1 MRTAGR
7 LAAYALS
14 ELRAYRNSVM
24 NFSAAA
30 ATGNRCETDSL
41 SVTIYRFVS
50 ELKQARR
57 YFVSGIVQGV
67 GFRYFTQ
74 HEAGRLH
81 VTGYARNLP
90 DGRVEVYAIGTEEQ
104 LANLRIALER
114 GPWGARVSE
123 VGEEGASVDSQ
134 YTTGFV
140 ITY

>member
-1 MRTAGR
+1 MA
-7 LAAYALS
+7 
-14 ELRAYRNSVM
+14 
-24 NFSAAA
+24 
-30 ATGNRCETDSL
+30 
-41 SVTIYRFVS
+41 
-50 ELKQARR
+50 
-57 YFVSGIVQGV
+57 GIVQGV

-74 HEAGRLH
+74 HAAGRLH

-104 LANLRIALER
+104 LAKLRTALER

-134 YTTGFV
+134 YTTGFG

>member
-1 MRTAGR
+1 
-7 LAAYALS
+7 
-14 ELRAYRNSVM
+14 M

-30 ATGNRCETDSL
+30 ATRHRYETDSL
-41 SVTIYRFVS
+41 SATIYRFVS

-74 HEAGRLH
+74 HAAERLH
-81 VTGYARNLP
+81 VSGYARNLP
-90 DGRVEVYAIGTEEQ
+90 DGRVEVYALGTGEQ
-104 LANLRIALER
+104 LARLRAALER

-123 VGEEGASVDSQ
+123 VGEESASVDSQ
-134 YTTGFV
+134 YATGFV